1 EVGVVDTAAS
11 DVASEALV
19 AKTPRTKM
27 VLARSFNSVQTFRNF
42 VVKSSKDK
50 NIRGEMFFYAHCP
63 EALKHYFPSVTQL
76 DHQIITGYSSI
87 TMAKIEG
94 VTFSHLL
101 MNLAI
106 TKGRFQKVLD
116 ALHALHLYAGPL
128 QQTSDVLDT
137 VQRLFS
143 PIVEQPKADDLKR
156 NYAEKVRFRYEAF
169 KEVYEKVAPSNHS
182 TIANMV
188 LEHLEEYQSSGRCK
202 PVSVIHGDPVFS
214 NIMVDRGG
222 RIIFLDM
229 RGMLGDSFAIGGDAV
244 YDLAKIYQSL
254 RGYDY
259 YMMSTGDKA
268 LTLSESRH
276 LQDLEHVFWSHV
288 TKHYPEV
295 CMKDVKTVTGSLIF
309 SLLPLHEDVKKIR
322 RYWEICQQIV
332 LEI

>member
-1 EVGVVDTAAS
+1 
-11 DVASEALV
+11 
-19 AKTPRTKM
+19 
-27 VLARSFNSVQTFRNF
+27 
-42 VVKSSKDK
+42 
-50 NIRGEMFFYAHCP
+50 
-63 EALKHYFPSVTQL
+63 
-76 DHQIITGYSSI
+76 
-87 TMAKIEG
+87 
-94 VTFSHLL
+94 
-101 MNLAI
+101 
-106 TKGRFQKVLD
+106 KVLD
-116 ALHALHLYAGPL
+116 ALHALHIYAGPL
-128 QQTSDVLDT
+128 QQTIDVLDT
-137 VQRLFS
+137 VQRLFT

-182 TIANMV
+182 TIASMV
-188 LEHLEEYQSSGRCK
+188 LQHLEEYQSSGRCK

-214 NIMVDRGG
+214 NIMVDHGG

-244 YDLAKIYQSL
+244 YDLAKIYQAGASVPFQLADSLYVEQSL

-259 YMMSTGDKA
+259 YMMSTGDKV
-268 LTLSESRH
+268 LNLGELRH
-276 LQDLEHVFWSHV
+276 LEDLEHVFWSHV

-295 CMKDVKTVTGSLIF
+295 CMKDVKIVAASLIF